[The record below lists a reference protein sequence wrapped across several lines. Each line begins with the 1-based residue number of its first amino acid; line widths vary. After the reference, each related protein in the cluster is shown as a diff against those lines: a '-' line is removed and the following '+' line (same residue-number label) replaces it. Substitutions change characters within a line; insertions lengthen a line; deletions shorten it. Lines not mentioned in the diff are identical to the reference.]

1 MQIKLNSSQIVIS
14 LYLIILSSI
23 ITVTLNSVIL
33 LQINAIIYLILI
45 FYFIFFK
52 KTDLF
57 FKIFLIL
64 LIVISLGTLTDSWDA
79 RSIWLLKTKILYYD
93 SNIFNIYDHPKF
105 SHPTYPSLAPIFASI
120 FIKTLNYWN
129 EILPKVGL
137 LLLYFPVMIYLSTK
151 FKDAFLY
158 ALLSFLLLII
168 GKYFFNGEMDGLV
181 SIYFITTLLLSYET
195 LFIFNNDNDHRLKI
209 LFLNNI
215 VLSLLKFEG
224 TVLVL
229 IISITFFFYFIFTNR
244 VSLKRLTLIFLSSI
258 PSLLWL
264 YHSNELNNLYAVGES
279 NFSLSNLLLRIDD
292 LSSYFLIAKYFFS
305 DTKFLLSIIL
315 FLLIFYKSEIDKN
328 FLKLTLL
335 VNLMYFLILVLI
347 YLSTNYDLNWHLS
360 SSANRII
367 KPITLSLIIASL
379 YNINLNKIKILF
391 KK

>member
-1 MQIKLNSSQIVIS
+1 M
-14 LYLIILSSI
+14 
-23 ITVTLNSVIL
+23 
-33 LQINAIIYLILI
+33 
-45 FYFIFFK
+45 
-52 KTDLF
+52 
-57 FKIFLIL
+57 
-64 LIVISLGTLTDSWDA
+64 
-79 RSIWLLKTKILYYD
+79 
-93 SNIFNIYDHPKF
+93 
-105 SHPTYPSLAPIFASI
+105 
-120 FIKTLNYWN
+120 
-129 EILPKVGL
+129 
-137 LLLYFPVMIYLSTK
+137 
-151 FKDAFLY
+151 
-158 ALLSFLLLII
+158 
-168 GKYFFNGEMDGLV
+168 
-181 SIYFITTLLLSYET
+181 
-195 LFIFNNDNDHRLKI
+195 
-209 LFLNNI
+209 
-215 VLSLLKFEG
+215 LSLLKFEG